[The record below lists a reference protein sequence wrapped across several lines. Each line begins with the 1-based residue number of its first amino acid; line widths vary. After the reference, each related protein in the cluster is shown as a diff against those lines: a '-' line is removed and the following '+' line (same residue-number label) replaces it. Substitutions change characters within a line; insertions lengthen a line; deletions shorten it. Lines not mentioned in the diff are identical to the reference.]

1 MYARKDTA
9 INYTQL
15 TVYFPILI
23 SRGKRL
29 YILHTKSRLNL
40 HRDPEAHEVLP
51 RVILQHPLALDL
63 DGGVGGQDGDL
74 HLVDQLLAHLYTTVA
89 SAEMLTCI
97 KRTSVKWQLDT
108 RGYNAHN
115 LQTKYTFKIQRTT

>member
-23 SRGKRL
+23 SRGAPYRL
-29 YILHTKSRLNL
+29 FISHTESRLNL
-40 HRDPEAHEVLP
+40 HGDPEAHEVLS
-51 RVILQHPLALDL
+51 RVVLEHPLALDL

-74 HLVDQLLAHLYTTVA
+74 HLVDQLLAHLHTAVPG
-89 SAEMLTCI
+89 AEMLT
-97 KRTSVKWQLDT
+97 RVQGAAVKWQLNT
-108 RGYNAHN
+108 RRHNAHN
-115 LQTKYTFKIQRTT
+115 LQVK